1 MNADETG
8 VDCGGTCGA
17 CGKLMS
23 SKGRSNLFYYHNL
36 LVIFKSFLINL
47 KLFDLDAGCTF
58 VAVPFSECPSDP
70 NLSECTFNMAT
81 DALCEAD
88 QPLPDGT
95 TNYNIDNCYGYDVF
109 RCTRGERK

>member
-1 MNADETG
+1 MIIT
-8 VDCGGTCGA
+8 
-17 CGKLMS
+17 
-23 SKGRSNLFYYHNL
+23 FF
-36 LVIFKSFLINL
+36 VIFKSFLRTNL
-47 KLFDLDAGCTF
+47 KLADLDAGCFF